1 VPSPLMDRLRNDYAA
16 VASSL
21 PAHIVPA
28 AVRSS
33 ALAELAERGLPTTRD
48 ENWRYSD
55 LRALDRASF
64 QSLAAP
70 QDTRPALSA
79 ALDGYTRFVF
89 IDGHLVP
96 GLSAP
101 LDASLSLRVV
111 RAFAPDA
118 RALQTPTPDERFAL
132 VSDAFAPDGLHVT
145 ATGAD
150 AVANLE
156 VLFVS
161 TSDGKTGTSY
171 PRLFVEVARGAK
183 LELVERHLSTG
194 TSAASVNSLV
204 RCRVQPTGT
213 LSHVRWQS
221 LARDATWIDTHSATV
236 DQDAAYHLRY
246 VATGA
251 RTSRS
256 TVRIALTG
264 RAAQLELS
272 AAAAGDEQQSIDI
285 YAEVDHAAPGAATR
299 EMFRGIAAG
308 RSKVA
313 FNGKMIVRE
322 TALGA
327 SSDQSLRSLLAGPS
341 AEIAARPQLEIYTD
355 DVRAAHGA
363 TAGKLDEQMLFY
375 LLSRGLDR
383 ETAQA
388 LLKWAFIEDAIAK
401 VAPPSLRREIELH
414 LAGQFKDIA
423 ALDGLLGERA

>member
-1 VPSPLMDRLRNDYAA
+1 VPSPLVDRLHRDHAA
-16 VASSL
+16 IAAAL

-28 AVRSS
+28 AVRSA
-33 ALAELAERGLPTTRD
+33 ALVELAEHGLPTARD

-55 LRALDRASF
+55 LRVLDRASF
-64 QSLAAP
+64 QSIAAP
-70 QDTRPALSA
+70 KDARPLLPA

-89 IDGHLVP
+89 VDGHFMP
-96 GLSAP
+96 QLSAH
-101 LDASLSLRVV
+101 LDAVQSLRVV

-118 RALQTPTPDERFAL
+118 RTHQTQNADERFAL

-145 ATGAD
+145 ATATD
-150 AVANLE
+150 ATAKLE
-156 VLFVS
+156 VIFVS

-171 PRLFVEVARGAK
+171 PRLFIEVARDAK
-183 LELVERHLSTG
+183 LELVERHLSVG
-194 TSAASVNSLV
+194 ASAVSVNSLV
-204 RCRVQPTGT
+204 RCRVQANGS

-221 LARDATWIDTHSATV
+221 LARDATWIDTHSAIV
-236 DQDAAYHLRY
+236 DRDAAYCLRY
-246 VATGA
+246 IATGA

-256 TVRIALTG
+256 TLRIALTG

-272 AAAAGDEQQSIDI
+272 AAAAGDEQQSIDV
-285 YAEVDHAAPGAATR
+285 YAEVDHAAPGAVTR
-299 EMFRGIAAG
+299 ELFRGVAAG
-308 RSKVA
+308 RSKVT

-327 SSDQSLRSLLAGPS
+327 SSDQSLKSLLAGPS

-363 TAGKLDEQMLFY
+363 TAGKLDDQMLFY

-401 VAPPSLRREIELH
+401 ITPPTLRREIELQ

-423 ALDGLLGERA
+423 ALDGLLGDGA